1 MHVLASIY
9 IAQSSPD
16 VVALTLTET
25 LDHAVSRSIAIEVY
39 GLGYVGFPLSVRLA
53 SAGLSVTGIDTDPVR
68 IARLQDMILLDT
80 ERAMRE
86 SFLAAIADGRLRL
99 STAPHTSKYSRVG
112 IVCVP
117 TPVPDTGTSSYVYVE
132 AAAKNFLKV
141 AKPGDVVIIESSVE
155 VGTVDRIRDVIDESG
170 YSVGEDLGLAF
181 CPERIDP
188 QNTKWTLENIPR
200 VIYCS
205 DDTTHQIAAE
215 VYSHVNNR
223 RLLRVSSS
231 KTAEVVKSFE
241 NAFRLVNISLVNELA
256 ILCDNLGISVR
267 EVIDS
272 AATKPFG
279 FMPFYSGAGAGGH
292 CIPKDPV
299 FLSKSAREFGYEF
312 ATIRNALQINSHMP
326 QYVAD
331 RIDHTLKEMK
341 LPKSV
346 VVCGMSYKPNIEDM
360 RDSPGFKV
368 AARFVGM
375 GYDTAIYDP
384 FLDVDMMDKYLK
396 ENHIKTAEFDIASG
410 LRGGA
415 SCLCICQHHSKTIS
429 ALEGTYVRGAFP
441 LIYDCQGR
449 LRYNPNT
456 PTRLEGLGR
465 LERAVP
471 K

>member
-1 MHVLASIY
+1 MG
-9 IAQSSPD
+9 
-16 VVALTLTET
+16 TLTET
-25 LDHAVSRSIAIEVY
+25 LDHVTSRRAAIEVH

-53 SAGLSVTGIDTDPVR
+53 GAGLDVTGIDTDPAR
-68 IARLQDMILLDT
+68 ITRLQDKILLDT
-80 ERAMRE
+80 ERAMQE
-86 SFLAAIADGRLRL
+86 SFLAAIADGSLHL
-99 STAPHTSKYSRVG
+99 STAAHTSKYGRVG

-117 TPVPDTGTSSYVYVE
+117 TPAPGTATSSYVYVD
-132 AAAKNFLKV
+132 AAVKNFLKV
-141 AKPGDVVIIESSVE
+141 AKPGDAVIIESSVE
-155 VGTVDRIRDVIDESG
+155 VGTVDRIRDIINESG
-170 YSVGEDLGLAF
+170 YNTGEDLGLAF

-205 DDTTHQIAAE
+205 DDTTYRIAAE
-215 VYSHVNNR
+215 VYSHVNNH
-223 RLLRVSSS
+223 RLLRVSSA

-256 ILCDNLGISVR
+256 ILCDSLGISVR

-279 FMPFYSGAGAGGH
+279 FMPFYPGAGAGGH

-299 FLSKSAREFGYEF
+299 FLSESAKRFGYKF
-312 ATIRNALQINSHMP
+312 ATITNALQINSHMP
-326 QYVAD
+326 RYVAD
-331 RIDHTLKEMK
+331 SIDRILKETR

-346 VVCGMSYKPNIEDM
+346 LVCGMSYKPDIEDM

-368 AARFVGM
+368 AVRFVDM
-375 GYDTAIYDP
+375 GYDTAVYDP
-384 FLDVDMMDKYLK
+384 FLDTNMMGKYLK
-396 ENHIKTAEFDIASG
+396 ENHIENAGFDTVPG
-410 LRGGA
+410 LQGGA
-415 SCLCICQHHSKTIS
+415 SCMCICQHHSKTIG
-429 ALEGTYVRGAFP
+429 ALEGTYISGVFP

>member
-1 MHVLASIY
+1 M
-9 IAQSSPD
+9 
-16 VVALTLTET
+16 VALTLTET
-25 LDHAVSRSIAIEVY
+25 LDHAVSRRITIEVY

-53 SAGLSVTGIDTDPVR
+53 TAGLSVTGIDTDPAR
-68 IARLQDMILLDT
+68 ITRLQDMILLDT

-86 SFLAAIADGRLRL
+86 SFLTAIADERLHL
-99 STAPHTSKYSRVG
+99 STTPQKSKYGRVG

-117 TPVPDTGTSSYVYVE
+117 TPIPNADTSSYVYVE
-132 AAAKNFLKV
+132 AAVKNFLKV
-141 AKPGDVVIIESSVE
+141 AKSGDVVIIESSVE
-155 VGTVDRIRDVIDESG
+155 VGTVDRIRHVINESG
-170 YSVGEDLGLAF
+170 YNVGGDMGLAF

-188 QNTKWTLENIPR
+188 QNIKWTLENIPR

-223 RLLRVSSS
+223 RLLRVSSA

-279 FMPFYSGAGAGGH
+279 FMPFYPGAGAGGH

-299 FLSKSAREFGYEF
+299 FLSKSARKFGYEF
-312 ATIRNALQINSHMP
+312 ATISNALQTNSHMP
-326 QYVAD
+326 RYVAD
-331 RIDHTLKEMK
+331 RIDYTLKGMR

-346 VVCGMSYKPNIEDM
+346 VVCGMSYKPDTEDM

-368 AARFVGM
+368 AARFVDM

-384 FLDVDMMDKYLK
+384 FLDVNMMGKYLK
-396 ENHIKTAEFDIASG
+396 ENHITNAGFDIVSG
-410 LRGGA
+410 LRSGA
-415 SCLCICQHHSKTIS
+415 SCLCICQHHSKIIPV
-429 ALEGTYVRGAFP
+429 LEGTYVRGVFP

-449 LRYNPNT
+449 LRYNSNT
-456 PTRLEGLGR
+456 ATRLEGLGR

>member
-1 MHVLASIY
+1 MG
-9 IAQSSPD
+9 
-16 VVALTLTET
+16 TLTGT
-25 LDHAVSRSIAIEVY
+25 LDHVASRRAAMEVY

-53 SAGLSVTGIDTDPVR
+53 GAGLGVTGIDTDPAR
-68 IARLQDMILLDT
+68 ITRLQDKILLDT
-80 ERAMRE
+80 ERAMQE
-86 SFLAAIADGRLRL
+86 SFLAAVADGRLHL
-99 STAPHTSKYSRVG
+99 STAPRTSKYGRVG

-117 TPVPDTGTSSYVYVE
+117 TPVPDAATPSYVYID
-132 AAAKNFLKV
+132 AAVKNFLKV
-141 AKPGDVVIIESSVE
+141 AKPGDAVIIESSVE
-155 VGTVDRIRDVIDESG
+155 VGTVDRIRDMINESG
-170 YSVGEDLGLAF
+170 YNAGKDLGLAF

-205 DDTTHQIAAE
+205 DDTTYRIAAE

-223 RLLRVSSS
+223 RLLRVSSA

-256 ILCDNLGISVR
+256 ILCDSLGISVR

-279 FMPFYSGAGAGGH
+279 FMPFYPGAGAGGH

-299 FLSKSAREFGYEF
+299 FLSESAKRFGYEF
-312 ATIRNALQINSHMP
+312 ATITNALQINSHMP
-326 QYVAD
+326 RYVAD
-331 RIDHTLKEMK
+331 SIDRMLKEMR

-346 VVCGMSYKPNIEDM
+346 LVCGMSYKPDIEDM

-368 AARFVGM
+368 AARFTDM
-375 GYDTAIYDP
+375 GYDTAVYDP
-384 FLDVDMMDKYLK
+384 FLDTNMMGKYLK
-396 ENHIKTAEFDIASG
+396 ENHIENAGFDTVPG
-410 LRGGA
+410 LQGGA
-415 SCLCICQHHSKTIS
+415 SCMCICQHHSKTIA
-429 ALEGTYVRGAFP
+429 ALEGTYTSGAFP

>member
-1 MHVLASIY
+1 MG
-9 IAQSSPD
+9 
-16 VVALTLTET
+16 TLTRT
-25 LDHAVSRSIAIEVY
+25 LEDVASRRAAMEVY

-53 SAGLSVTGIDTDPVR
+53 GAGLYVTGIDTDNTR
-68 IARLQDMILLDT
+68 ITRLQNRTLLDT

-86 SFLAAIADGRLRL
+86 SFLAAAADGRLRL
-99 STAPHTSKYSRVG
+99 STAPHTSRYGRVG
-112 IVCVP
+112 VVCVP
-117 TPVPDTGTSSYVYVE
+117 TPIPGMATSSHVYVD
-132 AAAKNFLKV
+132 AAVKNFLKA

-155 VGTVDRIRDVIDESG
+155 VGTIDRIRDAINEAG
-170 YSVGEDLGLAF
+170 YHTGYNLGLAF

-205 DDTTHQIAAE
+205 DDTTYRVAAE

-223 RLLRVSSS
+223 RLLRVSSA

-241 NAFRLVNISLVNELA
+241 NTFRLVNISLVNELA
-256 ILCDNLGISVR
+256 ILCDSLGISVR

-279 FMPFYSGAGAGGH
+279 FMPFYPGAGAGGH

-299 FLSKSAREFGYEF
+299 FLNESARRFGYEF
-312 ATIRNALQINSHMP
+312 ATITNALQINSHMP
-326 QYVAD
+326 RYVAD
-331 RIDHTLKEMK
+331 SIDHILHEMG
-341 LPKSV
+341 LSRSV
-346 VVCGMSYKPNIEDM
+346 LVCGMSYKPDTEDM

-368 AARFVGM
+368 AARFVDM

-384 FLDVDMMDKYLK
+384 FLDANMMDKYLK
-396 ENHIKTAEFDIASG
+396 ENHIGNAGFDAAQD

-415 SCLCICQHHSKTIS
+415 SCMCICQHHSGTVA
-429 ALEGTYVRGAFP
+429 ALEGTYTKGVFP

-465 LERAVP
+465 
-471 K
+471 

>member
-1 MHVLASIY
+1 MNAPASIY
-9 IAQSSPD
+9 IEQSSQD

-25 LDHAVSRSIAIEVY
+25 LDHAVSRRITIEVY

-53 SAGLSVTGIDTDPVR
+53 NAGLSVTGIDTDHSR
-68 IARLQDMILLDT
+68 IARLQDMTLLDT
-80 ERAMRE
+80 ERVMRE
-86 SFLAAIADGRLRL
+86 SFLTAITDGRLRL
-99 STAPHTSKYSRVG
+99 STTPHTSKYGRVG

-117 TPVPDTGTSSYVYVE
+117 TPIPDTDTFSYVYVE
-132 AAAKNFLKV
+132 AAVKNFLKV
-141 AKPGDVVIIESSVE
+141 AKPGDVVVIESSVE
-155 VGTVDRIRDVIDESG
+155 VGTVDRIRHVINDSG
-170 YSVGEDLGLAF
+170 YHTGVDVGLAF

-205 DDTTHQIAAE
+205 DDTTYQIAAE

-223 RLLRVSSS
+223 RLLRVSSA

-279 FMPFYSGAGAGGH
+279 FMPFYPGAGAGGH

-299 FLSKSAREFGYEF
+299 FLNKSAKRFGYEF
-312 ATIRNALQINSHMP
+312 VTISNALQINLHMP

-331 RIDHTLKEMK
+331 RIDCMLKEMR

-368 AARFVGM
+368 AARFADM
-375 GYDTAIYDP
+375 GYDTSIYDP
-384 FLDVDMMDKYLK
+384 FLDASMMDKYLK
-396 ENHIKTAEFDIASG
+396 ENHIKNAEFDIVPG
-410 LRGGA
+410 LRSGA

-429 ALEGTYVRGAFP
+429 ALEGAYVRGVFP

-449 LRYNPNT
+449 LRYNPT
-456 PTRLEGLGR
+456 TTTRLEGLGR

>member
-1 MHVLASIY
+1 MGTLA
-9 IAQSSPD
+9 
-16 VVALTLTET
+16 ET
-25 LDHAVSRSIAIEVY
+25 LDYAASRRIEIEVY

-53 SAGLSVTGIDTDPVR
+53 CAGLSVTGIDTDRAR
-68 IARLQDMILLDT
+68 IARLQDKTLLDT

-99 STAPHTSKYSRVG
+99 STAPRASRRGRVG

-117 TPVPDTGTSSYVYVE
+117 TPVPDAGAPSHMYVD
-132 AAAKNFLKV
+132 AAVKNFLRV
-141 AKPGDVVIIESSVE
+141 SKPGDAVIIESSVE
-155 VGTVDRIRDVIDESG
+155 VGTVDHIKDMICEHG

-205 DDTTHQIAAE
+205 DDATHQIAAE

-223 RLLRVSSS
+223 RLLRVSSA
-231 KTAEVVKSFE
+231 KTAEVIKSFE

-256 ILCDNLGISVR
+256 ILCDSLGISVS

-279 FMPFYSGAGAGGH
+279 FMPFYPGAGAGGH

-299 FLSKSAREFGYEF
+299 FLSESAKRFGYEF
-312 ATIRNALQINSHMP
+312 ATISNALLINSHMP
-326 QYVAD
+326 LYVAD
-331 RIDHTLKEMK
+331 SIDHTLGEMG

-346 VVCGMSYKPNIEDM
+346 VVCGMSYKPDIEDM

-368 AARFVGM
+368 AARFVEM
-375 GYDTAIYDP
+375 GYDAAVHDP
-384 FLDVDMMDKYLK
+384 FLDAGMMDKYLK
-396 ENHIKTAEFDIASG
+396 ENRIKDAGFAVAPD

-415 SCLCICQHHSKTIS
+415 SCLCICQYHSKTIP
-429 ALEGTYVRGAFP
+429 ALEGAYGRGLFP

-456 PTRLEGLGR
+456 ATRLEGLGR
-465 LERAVP
+465 ITP
-471 K
+471 

>member
-1 MHVLASIY
+1 M
-9 IAQSSPD
+9 
-16 VVALTLTET
+16 
-25 LDHAVSRSIAIEVY
+25 EVY

-53 SAGLSVTGIDTDPVR
+53 SAGLSVTGIDTDHSR
-68 IARLQDMILLDT
+68 ITRLRDKILLDT
-80 ERAMRE
+80 ERAMQE
-86 SFLAAIADGRLRL
+86 YFLAAITDERLRL
-99 STAPHTSKYSRVG
+99 STTPRASKYGRVG

-117 TPVPDTGTSSYVYVE
+117 TPVPDTNTSSYVYVE
-132 AAAKNFLKV
+132 AAVENFLKV

-155 VGTVDRIRDVIDESG
+155 VGTIDRIRDIINESG
-170 YSVGEDLGLAF
+170 YNVGTDLGLAF

-205 DDTTHQIAAE
+205 DDTTHQIAVE

-223 RLLRVSSS
+223 RLLRVSSA

-256 ILCDNLGISVR
+256 ILCDNLKISVR

-279 FMPFYSGAGAGGH
+279 FMPFYPGAGAGGH

-299 FLSKSAREFGYEF
+299 FLSKSARRFGHEFV
-312 ATIRNALQINSHMP
+312 TISNALQINRHMP
-326 QYVAD
+326 GYVAE
-331 RIDHTLKEMK
+331 RIDHTLEEMG

-346 VVCGMSYKPNIEDM
+346 VVCGMSYKPDIEDM

-368 AARFVGM
+368 AARFVDM
-375 GYDTAIYDP
+375 EYDTAVYDP
-384 FLDVDMMDKYLK
+384 FLDVKMMGKYLK
-396 ENHIKTAEFDIASG
+396 ENHIKSVGFDVVSG
-410 LRGGA
+410 LRSGT
-415 SCLCICQHHSKTIS
+415 SCLCICQHHSKIIP
-429 ALEGTYVRGAFP
+429 ALEGAYVRGVFP

-449 LRYNPNT
+449 LKYNPNT
-456 PTRLEGLGR
+456 TTRLEGLGR
-465 LERAVP
+465 LERTVP